1 MLGKD
6 KTLAFSITVNIDAKK
21 KKAFEEN
28 IPCKIYLYMNQQV

>member
-21 KKAFEEN
+21 KKLLK
-28 IPCKIYLYMNQQV
+28 KISHARSIFT